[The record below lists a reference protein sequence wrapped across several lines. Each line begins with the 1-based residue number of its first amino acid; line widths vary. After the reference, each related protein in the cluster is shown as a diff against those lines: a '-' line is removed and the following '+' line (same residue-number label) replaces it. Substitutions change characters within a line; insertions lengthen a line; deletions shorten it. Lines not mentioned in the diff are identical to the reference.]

1 MGRYRSTAQTP
12 GLALGL
18 AVFLFLFLFL
28 FLSLAASAGA
38 DPKVWVNTR
47 AGTYHCPGSPD
58 YGAIKPGKFL
68 GERDAKGQG
77 FRAADGQACV
87 PQVAVKPAEA
97 ASARGTGAQRT
108 RR

>member
-1 MGRYRSTAQTP
+1 MGRYRSAAQTP

-18 AVFLFLFLFL
+18 AVFL
-28 FLSLAASAGA
+28 SLAATAGA

-68 GERDAKGQG
+68 GERDAQGQG
-77 FRAADGQACV
+77 FRAADGQGCE
-87 PQVAVKPAEA
+87 PQVAAKPAEA